1 MKIMKPFSGFALLTI
16 FIANTALASEAS
28 ISAAMQKRFP
38 YQKLVS
44 VTKTP
49 YFGLYEVVFDDQ
61 LIYTDEKLNYLIS
74 GSVIDMRTM
83 QNLTEA
89 REKALFAVNLNTLPL
104 DLALKRVK
112 GNGSRKVVV
121 FADPNCSF
129 CKRLEKEMVNLDNLT
144 TYIFPLSLLNGS
156 EEKNRAIWCSPD
168 RLKAWDDTMLRGVTP
183 TAEKKCDTAALT
195 KIAALAKDRRVSV
208 TPTLIFEDGLMKP
221 GIMTTDLIEQQL
233 VASGAK

>member
-1 MKIMKPFSGFALLTI
+1 MKRLSCLALLAI
-16 FIANTALASEAS
+16 FIAGTAMANEAA

-61 LIYTDEKLNYLIS
+61 LVYIDEKLSYMIT
-74 GSVIDMRTM
+74 GSVIDLRTM

-104 DLALKRVK
+104 DLAMKRVK

-129 CKRLEKEMVNLDNLT
+129 CKRLEKELVNLNNLT

-156 EEKNRAIWCSPD
+156 EEKNRAIWCSSD
-168 RLKAWDDTMLRGVTP
+168 RLKAWDDAMLRNVTP

-195 KIAALAKDRRVSV
+195 KIAAMAKDRRVNI
-208 TPTLIFEDGLMKP
+208 TPTMIFEDGQVKP

>member
-1 MKIMKPFSGFALLTI
+1 MMKRLSCLALLAI
-16 FIANTALASEAS
+16 FIAGTAMANEAA

-61 LIYTDEKLNYLIS
+61 LVYIDEKLSYMIT
-74 GSVIDMRTM
+74 GSVIDLRTM

-104 DLALKRVK
+104 DLAMKRVK

-129 CKRLEKEMVNLDNLT
+129 CKRLEKELVNLNNLT

-156 EEKNRAIWCSPD
+156 EEKNRAIWCSSD
-168 RLKAWDDTMLRGVTP
+168 RLKAWDDAMLRNVTP

-195 KIAALAKDRRVSV
+195 KIAAMAKDRRVNI
-208 TPTLIFEDGLMKP
+208 TPTMIFEDGQVKP